1 MEYKVILH
9 FVIYV
14 TEKRAYKFHSFAY
27 IRKFIFVSRYN
38 NYLRLLVNKIFNS

>member
-1 MEYKVILH
+1 MAGNEMEYKVSLH

-27 IRKFIFVSRYN
+27 IRKFIYVSRYN
-38 NYLRLLVNKIFNS
+38 NLPKGC